1 MREMTSRGV
10 VIFEDETRAAN
21 HLERLLAKVAPN
33 MAVIAKLE
41 TVRDGVKYLQTNPEP
56 ELIFSDIQLADGLS
70 FEIYKQVAI
79 RCPIIFTTAY
89 DHYAIEA
96 FQTNG
101 IDYLLKPIE
110 EERLRQ
116 AIEKARHFSPGLALE
131 KLLSMNNPA
140 DGKAYKSR
148 FMVKVGDKIRSVPV
162 EEILVFYSQEKS
174 SFIRT
179 SDSHTYCID
188 YALDQLEPMLDPK
201 RYFRINRKYIISI
214 DACTNILAWTNSRLR
229 LKIDGIDDTDIIVAR
244 ERVVEFKMW
253 LDR

>member
-1 MREMTSRGV
+1 MKA
-10 VIFEDETRAAN
+10 IILEDESRAAN
-21 HLERLLAKVAPN
+21 HLQRLLAKVAPE
-33 MAVIAKLE
+33 MIIVAKLE
-41 TVRDGVKYLQTNPEP
+41 SVRDGVKYLQTNPEP

-70 FEIYKQVAI
+70 FEIYKQVAV

-110 EERLRQ
+110 EDRLRQ
-116 AIEKARHFSPGLALE
+116 SIEKARHFSPGLALE
-131 KLLSMNNPA
+131 KILSISSPGS
-140 DGKAYKSR
+140 GKVYKSR
-148 FMVKVGDKIRSVPV
+148 FMVKVGDKIKSVPA
-162 EEILVFYSQEKS
+162 EDILVFYSQEKAS
-174 SFIRT
+174 YIRT
-179 SDSHTYCID
+179 SDAHTYCID
-188 YALDQLEPMLDPK
+188 YALDQLEPMLDPEK
-201 RYFRINRKYIISI
+201 YFRINRKYIVSI

-229 LKIDGIDDTDIIVAR
+229 LKIDGIDDSEIFVAR

>member
-1 MREMTSRGV
+1 MR
-10 VIFEDETRAAN
+10 IIILEDETRAAN
-21 HLERLLAKVAPN
+21 HLQRLLAKVAPE
-33 MAVIAKLE
+33 MIIVAKLE
-41 TVRDGVKYLQTNPEP
+41 SVRDGVKYLQNNPEP

-70 FEIYKQVAI
+70 FEIYKQVAV

-116 AIEKARHFSPGLALE
+116 AIEKAKHFSPGLALE
-131 KLLSMNNPA
+131 KILSISNPNS
-140 DGKAYKSR
+140 GKIYKSR
-148 FMVKVGDKIRSVPV
+148 FMVKVGDKIRSIPV
-162 EEILVFYSQEKS
+162 EEILVFYSQEKA

-179 SDSHTYCID
+179 SDAHTYCID
-188 YALDQLEPMLDPK
+188 YALDQLEPMLDPEK
-201 RYFRINRKYIISI
+201 YFRINRKYIVSI
-214 DACTNILAWTNSRLR
+214 EACTNIIAWTNSRLR
-229 LKIDGIDDTDIIVAR
+229 LKIDGIDDSEIIVAR

-253 LDR
+253 LDK